1 MSDVSLRRR
10 FLRGALTV
18 VMLLSLVVACGG
30 STDGESADG
39 PSSVTLYS
47 GRSEDLVG
55 PLIEQFEAA
64 TGIEVEV
71 RYGGNA
77 ELALLIETE
86 GERSPADVF
95 LASSP
100 GAVGF
105 LAERDLL
112 QPLGE
117 ELTAQ
122 GPSGPSGLWVAISG
136 RQRVL
141 VYNSEL
147 LDEADLPDTV
157 AEVVADGMQGRVGIA
172 PTNGSFQDFVT
183 LLRLEIGDVA
193 ALEWLTALHDGG
205 APVFEGNS
213 AIVQAVARGEIEM
226 GLVNHYYN
234 LRLLAEDPSAVSRNH
249 VFAEGDPGA
258 VTIVTAAAVPA
269 AGDISAATA
278 LIDFLLSEGAQRF
291 YAEETQ
297 EYPLGVSVADADDL
311 QLLGPIDV
319 GVVDQLG
326 GGLERTLELIREAG
340 FDA

>member
-1 MSDVSLRRR
+1 MSTVLSGRRSWA
-10 FLRGALTV
+10 GVAV
-18 VMLLSLVVACGG
+18 AVLLSAVGCGG
-30 STDGESADG
+30 EPEGGSADG
-39 PSSVTLYS
+39 PASVTLYS
-47 GRSEDLVG
+47 GRSEDLIA
-55 PLIEQFEAA
+55 PLIEQFEAS

-105 LAERDLL
+105 LAERNLL
-112 QPLGE
+112 QPLDE
-117 ELTAQ
+117 SLTTSA
-122 GPSGPSGLWVAISG
+122 PSSPSGLWVAVSG

-147 LDEADLPDTV
+147 LATADLPDTV
-157 AEVVADGMQGRVGIA
+157 ADVVADEMLGRVAIA
-172 PTNGSFQDFVT
+172 PGNGSFQDFVT
-183 LLRLEIGDVA
+183 LLRLQIGDDA
-193 ALEWLTALHDGG
+193 TLEWLRALHDGG
-205 APVFEGNS
+205 APVFDGNS

-249 VFAEGDPGA
+249 VFVDGDPGA
-258 VTIVTAAAVPA
+258 VTIVTAAAVPS
-269 AGDISAATA
+269 AGDTEAATS
-278 LIDFLLSEGAQRF
+278 LIDFLLSEQAQRF

-297 EYPLGVSVADADDL
+297 EYPLALVVADDPDL
-311 QLLGPIDV
+311 ALPGPIDV
-319 GVVDQLG
+319 GIVDELG
-326 GGLERTLELIREAG
+326 GGLERTLELIRAAG